1 MIDAFPS
8 IFSAILRIEGY
19 DRLIVKWWW
28 VGLAI
33 LSLMI
38 LLASWRLTVQV
49 ILWWEKPRSKP
60 KGLLRQLVRVHRL
73 SSKERALISRLAP
86 LLPRGVPVAILF
98 ADPSSWAWNQIKEPT
113 VLDSME
119 KLYVKIFGFPRDR
132 SGS

>member
-1 MIDAFPS
+1 MIDAFPVS
-8 IFSAILRIEGY
+8 FSAILRIEGY

-33 LSLMI
+33 IALMV

-49 ILWWEKPRSKP
+49 ILWCNKPRSKP
-60 KGLLRQLVRVHRL
+60 RGLLQQLVRVHRL
-73 SSKERALISRLAP
+73 SVKERALISRLAP

-113 VLDSME
+113 VLDSLE
-119 KLYVKIFGFPRDR
+119 KLYAKIFGFPRDR
-132 SGS
+132 EGS

>member
-1 MIDAFPS
+1 MIDKFPVS
-8 IFSAILRIEGY
+8 FSAILRIEGY

-33 LSLMI
+33 ISLMV
-38 LLASWRLTVQV
+38 LLASWRLTLHA
-49 ILWWEKPRSKP
+49 ILWWNKPRSKP

-86 LLPRGVPVAILF
+86 TLPRGVPVAILF

-132 SGS
+132 LGS

>member
-1 MIDAFPS
+1 MIDAFPVS
-8 IFSAILRIEGY
+8 FSAILRIEGY

-33 LSLMI
+33 ISLMV

-49 ILWWEKPRSKP
+49 ILWSNKPRSRP
-60 KGLLRQLVRVHRL
+60 RSLLRLLVKAHRL
-73 SSKERALISRLAP
+73 SAKERALISRLAP

-98 ADPSSWAWNQIKEPT
+98 ADPSSWAWNQIKEPK
-113 VLDSME
+113 VLVSLE

-132 SGS
+132 SSS

>member
-1 MIDAFPS
+1 MIDKFPVR
-8 IFSAILRIEGY
+8 FSAILRIEGY

-33 LSLMI
+33 ISLMV
-38 LLASWRLTVQV
+38 LLASWRLTVHA
-49 ILWWEKPRSKP
+49 ILWWNKPRSKP
-60 KGLLRQLVRVHRL
+60 RGLLRQLVRVHRL
-73 SSKERALISRLAP
+73 HSKERALISRLAP
-86 LLPRGVPVAILF
+86 TLPRGVPVAILF

-132 SGS
+132 LGS

>member
-1 MIDAFPS
+1 MIDKFPVR
-8 IFSAILRIEGY
+8 FTAILRIEGY

-33 LSLMI
+33 ISLMV
-38 LLASWRLTVQV
+38 LLASWRLTLHA
-49 ILWWEKPRSKP
+49 ILWWNKPRSKP
-60 KGLLRQLVRVHRL
+60 RGLLRQLVRVHRL
-73 SSKERALISRLAP
+73 NSKERALISRLAP
-86 LLPRGVPVAILF
+86 TLPRGVPVAILF

-132 SGS
+132 LGS

>member
-1 MIDAFPS
+1 MIDKFPVR
-8 IFSAILRIEGY
+8 FTAILRIEGY

-33 LSLMI
+33 ISLMV
-38 LLASWRLTVQV
+38 LLASWRLTLHA
-49 ILWWEKPRSKP
+49 ILWWNKPRSKP

-86 LLPRGVPVAILF
+86 TLPRGVPVAILF

-132 SGS
+132 LGS